1 MAASPAPFEPF
12 DPEVPLKPGG
22 PRILVID
29 DDPASKDALADLIQ
43 SEGWS
48 FYDASGEE
56 EALAAVD
63 DVEPEVIVLDP
74 IADRGKAR
82 ELLVSLRRNHEWIPV
97 VLYTSDPAIDAPW
110 ALEHGASGVERKPKG
125 LVKLREKISELLDDQ
140 RTDRPL

>member
-1 MAASPAPFEPF
+1 
-12 DPEVPLKPGG
+12 LKPGG

-48 FYDASGEE
+48 FFDANGTE
-56 EALAAVD
+56 EALAAAD

-74 IADRGKAR
+74 VCESGKAAD
-82 ELLVSLRRNHEWIPV
+82 LLVSLRRNHEWIPV
-97 VLYTSDPAIDAPW
+97 VLYTADPRIDQAW

-125 LVKLREKISELLDDQ
+125 LPRLREKISELLDDQ

>member
-1 MAASPAPFEPF
+1 M
-12 DPEVPLKPGG
+12 KPGG

-48 FYDASGEE
+48 FYDANGEE
-56 EALAAVD
+56 EAHAAVD

-74 IADRGKAR
+74 NADSGKAT

-97 VLYTSDPAIDAPW
+97 VLYTADPRFDHAW
-110 ALEHGASGVERKPKG
+110 ALEHGASGVERKPRG
-125 LVKLREKISELLDDQ
+125 LTKLRERIAQLLDDQ
-140 RTDRPL
+140 HTDRPL

>member
-1 MAASPAPFEPF
+1 M
-12 DPEVPLKPGG
+12 KPGG

-48 FYDASGEE
+48 FYEANGTE
-56 EALAAVD
+56 EALAAAD

-74 IADRGKAR
+74 VAEAGKCGD
-82 ELLVSLRRNHEWIPV
+82 LLVTLRRNHEWIPV
-97 VLYTSDPAIDAPW
+97 VLYTADERFDHAW
-110 ALEHGASGVERKPKG
+110 ALEHGASGVERKPRG
-125 LVKLREKISELLDDQ
+125 LVKLLEKIHELLNDQ

>member
-1 MAASPAPFEPF
+1 M
-12 DPEVPLKPGG
+12 KPGG

-43 SEGWS
+43 TEGWS
-48 FYDASGEE
+48 FFEASGAE

-74 IADRGKAR
+74 SSESGKAGD
-82 ELLVSLRRNHEWIPV
+82 LLVSLRRNHEWIPV
-97 VLYTSDPAIDAPW
+97 VIYTADPDVDEAW
-110 ALEHGASGVERKPKG
+110 ALEHGASGVERKPRG
-125 LVKLREKISELLDDQ
+125 LPGLRGRISELLNDQ